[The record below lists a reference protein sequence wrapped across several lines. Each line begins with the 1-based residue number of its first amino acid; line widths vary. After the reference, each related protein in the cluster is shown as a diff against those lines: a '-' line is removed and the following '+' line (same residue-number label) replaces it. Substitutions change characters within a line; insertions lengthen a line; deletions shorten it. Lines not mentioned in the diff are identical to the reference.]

1 MVFAL
6 CFTNDRGKNVNF
18 LSGQSKALHIAV
30 LSKKAERQVPQAKAG
45 CGFTRARYIGKCK
58 K

>member
-45 CGFTRARYIGKCK
+45 CGFTRARYIGK
-58 K
+58 